1 MLRLVIPSAEFW
13 SEENQEFVYTK
24 SQNIQLE
31 HSLVSLSKWEARWEK
46 AFLDRKEKTLE
57 EMVDYVRCMTITQ
70 NVDPDA
76 YKYLTNENMD
86 EINQYIN
93 APMTATSFSSKSKK
107 SSGGEL
113 VTAEIIYYWMIMLN
127 IPLECQKWHLNRLFT
142 LIRVCGIK
150 NTPQKNKNM
159 QSVMREN
166 AALNAARRKRLHSR
180 G

>member
-31 HSLVSLSKWEARWEK
+31 HSLVSLSKWEARWKK

-70 NVDPDA
+70 NVDPDV

-93 APMTATSFSSKSKK
+93 APMTATSFYNKSKK

-150 NTPQKNKNM
+150 NGPQKNKSM

-166 AALNAARRKRLHSR
+166 AALNAARRKQHRSR